1 MHFRRGHKTHKS
13 DPRCQSH
20 PDAAPS
26 VAGTQ
31 DQDFRD
37 DTERA
42 WSEIVRHVMVAY
54 QALFDPDPEAGGFVV
69 TFPDF
74 HYGVTQGD
82 TLKEA
87 VGMAEDL
94 LAGLI
99 SDLVSRNE
107 GLPKPGRRR
116 GRHYRGISLPALQ
129 SAKVELYQAFRNSGI
144 RKSEL

>member
-1 MHFRRGHKTHKS
+1 
-13 DPRCQSH
+13 
-20 PDAAPS
+20 
-26 VAGTQ
+26 
-31 DQDFRD
+31 
-37 DTERA
+37 
-42 WSEIVRHVMVAY
+42 MVTY

-69 TFPDF
+69 TFADF

-116 GRHYRGISLPALQ
+116 GRHYRAISLPALQ

-144 RKSEL
+144 RKSELARRIGIPKSNLDRLFDLFHYSRLDQIEAAFTALHKKLRIDVQDAA